1 MPNGV
6 SAVKAEIS
14 VRDRFGATKPLRVV
28 HSIAQTEWVGPFT
41 TQVATGTTE
50 QALIAVGTQGLTTI
64 TALLITSNQN
74 VSVTYGTA
82 ASNAPVTLDMN
93 GVHCMSG
100 TSLTEITISNNSG
113 NTALITYFIAGS

>member
-14 VRDRFGATKPLRVV
+14 VKDRYGTTRPLRVV

-41 TQVATGTTE
+41 TEVATAITE
-50 QALIAVGTQGLTTI
+50 QSILALGTQGLTTI

-74 VSVTYGTA
+74 VSVTYGAA
-82 ASNAPVTLDMN
+82 ASNAPVNLDAN

-100 TSLTEITISNNSG
+100 TSITALAISNSSG
-113 NTALITYFIAGS
+113 VTALITYFIAGS